1 MQATKEAYRTLYESS
16 STYAMK
22 KQLQAEHGMKELVVE
37 QTALQQKKSKLE
49 NQVHELQR
57 NYDADLEK
65 CREKRA
71 EWQKKCETE
80 VEFLKYKEQILTKF
94 LNQVKEKSKN

>member
-1 MQATKEAYRTLYESS
+1 M
-16 STYAMK
+16 
-22 KQLQAEHGMKELVVE
+22 
-37 QTALQQKKSKLE
+37 
-49 NQVHELQR
+49 HELQR

-80 VEFLKYKEQILTKF
+80 VEFLKYKEQTLTKF